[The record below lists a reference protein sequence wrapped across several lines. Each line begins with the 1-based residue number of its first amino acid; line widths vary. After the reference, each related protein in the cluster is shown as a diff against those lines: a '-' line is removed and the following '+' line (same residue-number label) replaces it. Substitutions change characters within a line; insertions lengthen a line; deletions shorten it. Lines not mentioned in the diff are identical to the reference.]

1 MTKKLESKELTTI
14 DEMASFWDRFGH
26 AGYGETIKKAEKLG
40 VGVRVD
46 EYTDKTVVRFDG
58 TVAAGSQHVVKH
70 NFEQR
75 LADPKNWTD

>member
-1 MTKKLESKELTTI
+1 MTKHLESKELSG
-14 DEMASFWDRFGH
+14 ASLADFWDRYGQ

-40 VGVRVD
+40 VGIRVD

-58 TVAAGSQHVVKH
+58 TVSAGGQKVVKH

-75 LADPKNWTD
+75 LADPTSWTD